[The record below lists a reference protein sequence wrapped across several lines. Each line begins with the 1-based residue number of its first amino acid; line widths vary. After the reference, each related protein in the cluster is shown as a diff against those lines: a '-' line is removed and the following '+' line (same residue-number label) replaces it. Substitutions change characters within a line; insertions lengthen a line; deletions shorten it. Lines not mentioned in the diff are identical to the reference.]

1 MVSINVNKIEL
12 WNRCQKSAVSSRQS
26 AVWDSDEG
34 GEPIPQP
41 PAGGSG
47 LQSAGGGNVEQE

>member
-1 MVSINVNKIEL
+1 MEQMRGVNSL
-12 WNRCQKSAVSSRQS
+12 QS

-47 LQSAGGGNVEQE
+47 LQSAGAVIMVQE